1 MMEKHDIPEFSRPVA
16 VETVKEEAAFAIEA
30 KPDERENLARRLG
43 VVSVDSLSADLR
55 LIRLMGAMVRL
66 EGQLNAEVTQ
76 SCVVT
81 LAPVRSRIAAPLD
94 RRYGPAEALDE
105 ADADAEDAG
114 LEDDDVPEVL
124 VEGVIDL
131 GEAVSEQ
138 LALEID
144 PFPRA
149 EGAEFSGYSSGP
161 EPTEEAKS
169 PFAQLGDLL
178 KKQK

>member
-1 MMEKHDIPEFSRPVA
+1 MEKQDTPEFSRTVA

-30 KPDERENLARRLG
+30 TPAEREYLARRLG
-43 VVSVDSLSADLR
+43 VVSVDLLTADLR
-55 LIRLMGAMVRL
+55 LIRMMGAMVRL
-66 EGQLNAEVTQ
+66 EGQLAAEVTQ

-81 LAPVRSRIAAPLD
+81 LAPVHSRIAATVD
-94 RRYGPAEALDE
+94 RRYGPPEAL
-105 ADADAEDAG
+105 AETDSEDVG

-124 VEGVIDL
+124 VNGVIDL
-131 GEAVSEQ
+131 GEAVAEQ

-149 EGAEFSGYSSGP
+149 EGAEFPGYASGP
-161 EPTEEAKS
+161 VPTETTKS
-169 PFAQLGDLL
+169 PFAALGDLL

>member
-1 MMEKHDIPEFSRPVA
+1 MEKQDTPEFSRPVA

-30 KPDERENLARRLG
+30 TLAERESLARRLG

-66 EGQLNAEVTQ
+66 EGRLAAEVTQ

-81 LAPVRSRIAAPLD
+81 LAPVHSRIAAPLD
-94 RRYGPAEALDE
+94 RRYGPAEAL

-114 LEDDDVPEVL
+114 LDDDDVPEVL
-124 VEGVIDL
+124 VDGVIDL

-149 EGAEFSGYSSGP
+149 EGAEFPGYSSGP
-161 EPTEEAKS
+161 EPTEVVKS
-169 PFAQLGDLL
+169 PFAALGDLL

>member
-1 MMEKHDIPEFSRPVA
+1 MEKQDTPEFSRPVA

-55 LIRLMGAMVRL
+55 LIRQMGAMVRL
-66 EGQLNAEVTQ
+66 EGQLAAEVTQ

-81 LAPVRSRIAAPLD
+81 LAPVHSRIAAPLD
-94 RRYGPAEALDE
+94 RRYGPAEALD
-105 ADADAEDAG
+105 AADAEDVD
-114 LEDDDVPEVL
+114 LDDDVPEVL
-124 VEGVIDL
+124 VDGVIDL

-149 EGAEFSGYSSGP
+149 EGAEFPGYSSGP
-161 EPTEEAKS
+161 EPTEGVKS
-169 PFAQLGDLL
+169 PFAALGDLL

>member
-1 MMEKHDIPEFSRPVA
+1 MEKQDTPEFSRPVA
-16 VETVKEEAAFAIEA
+16 VEKVKEEAAFAVEA
-30 KPDERENLARRLG
+30 TPVERENLARRLG
-43 VVSVDSLSADLR
+43 IVSVDHLSADLR
-55 LIRLMGAMVRL
+55 LTRLMGAMVRL
-66 EGQLNAEVTQ
+66 EGRLTAEVTQ

-81 LAPVRSRIAAPLD
+81 LAPVHSRIAAALD
-94 RRYGPAEALDE
+94 RRYGPAEAL
-105 ADADAEDAG
+105 ADVDAEDIG

-124 VEGVIDL
+124 VDGVIDL

-149 EGAEFSGYSSGP
+149 EGAEFPGYASGP
-161 EPTEEAKS
+161 EPTETVKS
-169 PFAQLGDLL
+169 PFAALGDLL